1 MPSNHAGRA
10 LTRDRPYLGVTS
22 RMVSEGARPAGVVGI
37 QRLARYWWPLAL
49 IVAVAAYL
57 RLADLGALGFRWDED
72 LSGLAVRA
80 ILEKGVPELPSG
92 MVYLRGGVFSHLMAA
107 SASLLGFSEFSL
119 RLPAALFGIAL
130 VPIGYFFGT
139 ALFGRV
145 AGLVTAALLAV
156 SFWDIDLARYA
167 RFYTAFSALYML
179 TLCAIWQFR
188 IKRPSIVGG
197 GVCVAL
203 AVATMSLHDLAYS
216 LAPAFFYPLLLRG
229 PSAWRTPRE
238 WVWPI
243 GASAVLGAFYL
254 AWNKYVL
261 WSRSLPALADGAGG
275 VPSGGADELERSFI
289 VLPDMPI
296 LRDVLDGLPWFVP
309 TLVVV
314 ALVAALVASRRLGS
328 SPLEKLLLAAIAVLA
343 ALQLFN
349 FALLAA
355 FALAFLKRT
364 GLPALR
370 SREVL
375 LAAALIAATFVAWA
389 AAALFVQAD
398 LGPLQPLTPKTLVR
412 ELLDYPYFY
421 VFWGFPNEWPLAAAV
436 ASVGALVAFDRA
448 ARRGDAAAGFALLAL
463 SGPIVGNALF
473 ASPFELFRYNAA
485 FSTLFFV
492 FVALAFTAWRELLPA
507 WRPAPSRQ
515 LVTGVTATL
524 GTTAL
529 VLLATAYDL
538 NPLRA
543 WLAVERQYRNDS
555 AMYRALGITAYADF
569 KTTAEFVAKHA
580 SPQDLIVT
588 PDSREYYNY
597 LGRVDYWLRSAEY
610 ADQSYT
616 SGGTLRDLY
625 VGTPL
630 VETLAELEE
639 TLAVPNRTKW
649 ILASSATLADP
660 KAPVA
665 PEIRA
670 FLRDAQARV
679 VYVGLDRDRKV
690 YRFD

>member
-1 MPSNHAGRA
+1 MHRFA
-10 LTRDRPYLGVTS
+10 RD
-22 RMVSEGARPAGVVGI
+22 
-37 QRLARYWWPLAL
+37 WWPLAL
-49 IVAVAAYL
+49 IVAIGAYL
-57 RLADLGALGFRWDED
+57 RIADLGALGFRWDED

-107 SASLLGFSEFSL
+107 SASLFGFSEFAL

-130 VPIGYFFGT
+130 IPAGYFFGS

-145 AGLVTAALLAV
+145 VGLLTAALVAV

-167 RFYTAFSALYML
+167 RFYSAFSVFYVL
-179 TLCAIWQFR
+179 TLCAIWR
-188 IKRPSIVGG
+188 YRVKASSTAG
-197 GVCVAL
+197 GVLCVLL
-203 AVATMSLHDLAYS
+203 AIATMSLHDLAYS
-216 LAPAFFYPLLLRG
+216 LALAFFYPLALRG
-229 PSAWRTPRE
+229 PTAWRAPRE

-243 GASAVLGAFYL
+243 AASAVLAAFYL
-254 AWNKYVL
+254 GWNKYVL
-261 WSRSLPALADGAGG
+261 WARTLPALAGSSVA
-275 VPSGGADELERSFI
+275 SGADELDRSAI

-296 LRDVLDGLPWFVP
+296 LRGVLEAWPWFVP
-309 TLVVV
+309 ALLIVAVVV
-314 ALVAALVASRRLGS
+314 ALLVTRRLGS
-328 SPLEKLLLAAIAVLA
+328 SLLERLLLASIAVCA

-349 FALLAA
+349 FALLAMLVLA
-355 FALAFLKRT
+355 FAKRT

-375 LAAALIAATFVAWA
+375 LGGALIAVAFIAWA
-389 AAALFVQAD
+389 AAAVTLQVD
-398 LGPLQPLTPKTLVR
+398 LGPLQPLTPRTLVR

-421 VFWGFPNEWPLAAAV
+421 VFWGFPNEWPLAAVV

-448 ARRGDAAAGFALLAL
+448 ARHGDAAAGFALLAL

-473 ASPFELFRYNAA
+473 ASPFELFRYDAA

-492 FVALAFTAWRELLPA
+492 FIALAFVHWRELVPA
-507 WRPAPSRQ
+507 WRPVPRRP
-515 LVTGVTATL
+515 LVGGATGML
-524 GTTAL
+524 GTTLL
-529 VLLATAYDL
+529 VLLAIAYDL

-555 AMYRALGITAYADF
+555 ALYRTFGITAYADF
-569 KTTAEFVAKHA
+569 KTTADFVAKHA

-597 LGRVDYWLRSAEY
+597 LGRVDYWLRSDSY
-610 ADQSYT
+610 SDQSYT

-630 VETLAELEE
+630 VETLAELQA

-649 ILASSATLADP
+649 VLASSAALADP
-660 KAPVA
+660 RVPMAPDM
-665 PEIRA
+665 RA
-670 FLRDAQARV
+670 FLRESETRV
-679 VYVGLDRDRKV
+679 VYVGLDRDRRV